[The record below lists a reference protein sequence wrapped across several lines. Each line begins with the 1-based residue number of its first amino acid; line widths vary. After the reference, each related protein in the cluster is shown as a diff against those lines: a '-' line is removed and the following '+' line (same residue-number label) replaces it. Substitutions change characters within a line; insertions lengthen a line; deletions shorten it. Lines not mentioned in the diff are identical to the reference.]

1 MKTSLD
7 HLSNNR
13 RIQLQTIAKTIC
25 NTIYPE
31 KIILF
36 GAYASDI
43 KIRDDFTNGR
53 LPTYLSS
60 YEILVVTKRGSTK
73 FDYEVHDIL
82 QGPCR
87 FETPTTIIVHDIDYV
102 NGQLLGGHY
111 FFTSISREGI
121 ILYDAGITA
130 LARAASPDLVHIHAT
145 AQKDFERWWHQS
157 NVFYNNAL
165 FNYQQKE
172 TKIAVF
178 HLHQAAESAYQAI
191 LLSFTGYKPCTHN
204 LDKLRSYTNRFSVK
218 LASLFPRDT
227 ENEDHIFKLLL
238 RGYVASRYD
247 ETYKILETE
256 LTLLIERVKQLLT
269 IAERICKNQFIHL
282 EKQFTAE

>member
-1 MKTSLD
+1 MELLLETKDGNIHFPEVFYFHSLRRFFSC
-7 HLSNNR
+7 LS
-13 RIQLQTIAKTIC
+13 IT
-25 NTIYPE
+25 PV
-31 KIILF
+31 
-36 GAYASDI
+36 G
-43 KIRDDFTNGR
+43 
-53 LPTYLSS
+53 YLDMAPL
-60 YEILVVTKRGSTK
+60 YFDTKS
-73 FDYEVHDIL
+73 
-82 QGPCR
+82 
-87 FETPTTIIVHDIDYV
+87 
-102 NGQLLGGHY
+102 
-111 FFTSISREGI
+111 
-121 ILYDAGITA
+121 
-130 LARAASPDLVHIHAT
+130 DLVHIHAT

-204 LDKLRSYTNRFSVK
+204 LDKLRRYTNRFSVK

-238 RGYVASRYD
+238 RGYIASRYD
-247 ETYKILETE
+247 ETYTIVETE

-282 EKQFTAE
+282 EKQFITK